1 MRSIHFLPLM
11 IFVGMVLW
19 TCDDQE
25 DPGDAKHPEEI
36 VGTWNQ
42 TSAEFDII
50 ITTNS
55 DQILVDIFAE
65 GNGSISITGAHTT
78 TLTYLSFYMDSNFI
92 FVSASELGLF
102 DFEEANYSLSL
113 AILDGYSSAFF
124 IANMRSDS
132 PIFYNTSDLNFSI
145 DLSTYTV
152 AVDNIQFYT
161 EDSSASITANG
172 TLAAATTN
180 IPANMP
186 TSVPFPF
193 PESADQITLIF
204 NADGTVIDLE
214 DSTNSTTDTWE
225 VENGV
230 MTIISTYSE
239 DGETSIDTTVFDY
252 TLNAGELTLM
262 MEGDLCEAF
271 VGFGLTQEECLETFE
286 SLWQLTS
293 GSLTAARINVSLT
306 FSRAAAKRIA
316 TAGNLRVWPLRR
328 TIQKELL
335 EAAKRQIITR
345 MR

>member
-1 MRSIHFLPLM
+1 M

-25 DPGDAKHPEEI
+25 DSGDAKHPDEI
-36 VGTWNQ
+36 VGTWHQ
-42 TSAEFDII
+42 TSAEFDIS

-55 DQILVDIFAE
+55 DQMLVDQFAE
-65 GNGSISITGAHTT
+65 GIGSISITGAHTT
-78 TLTYLSFYMDSNFI
+78 TLTYLIFYMDTNYISVLATEF
-92 FVSASELGLF
+92 GLL
-102 DFEEANYSLSL
+102 DLEDANYFLSL
-113 AILDGYSSAFF
+113 AIIGGYSSAFF
-124 IANMRSDS
+124 SANISSDN

-152 AVDNIQFYT
+152 AVDNLQFYT
-161 EDSSASITANG
+161 EDSSASITADG
-172 TLAAATTN
+172 ALVASTIN
-180 IPANMP
+180 IPANTP
-186 TSVPFPF
+186 TSVPFSI
-193 PESADQITLIF
+193 PESAYQTTLVF
-204 NADGTVIDLE
+204 NADGTVIQLFDLE
-214 DSTNSTTDTWE
+214 DSTQSMTDTWE

-230 MTIISTYSE
+230 LTIISTYSD
-239 DGETSIDTTVFDY
+239 DGETFIDAVEFDY
-252 TLNAGELTLM
+252 TLDAGELALM
-262 MEGDLCEAF
+262 MEGDLCEDDAEF
-271 VGFGLTQEECLETFE
+271 SKEECREIFE

-316 TAGNLRVWPLRR
+316 TAGNLRAWPLRR

>member
-55 DQILVDIFAE
+55 DQILVDQFAE

-78 TLTYLSFYMDSNFI
+78 TLTYLSFYTDSNF
-92 FVSASELGLF
+92 VSVFAAEFGPLDLE
-102 DFEEANYSLSL
+102 DANYFLSL
-113 AILDGYSSAFF
+113 AIIDGKSSAFF
-124 IANMRSDS
+124 IANISSES

-262 MEGDLCEAF
+262 MEGDLCEDDAEF
-271 VGFGLTQEECLETFE
+271 SKEECLEIFE
-286 SLWQLTS
+286 SLWLLTS
-293 GSLTAARINVSLT
+293 GSLTAARISVSLT

-316 TAGNLRVWPLRR
+316 TAGNLRVRPLRR
-328 TIQKELL
+328 TIQKELV
-335 EAAKRQIITR
+335 EAAKRQIIAR
-345 MR
+345 KR